1 MNPPETSPTPIRDLV
16 AHNLRKWSYDHYDP
30 ATAYLDI
37 RRQLGKAGLDYIDVA
52 TGVVTSGGYVRDPFI
67 SYPDAQQRN
76 LEYAR
81 RFAETLEDNGQ
92 LDLSRTFETA
102 AVSGVRGWEPR
113 DYQMFNYHMMARPS
127 SRNPLKLRRQLR
139 RIGEL
144 DKNDPAEFAN
154 AYWHSLDGL
163 STRPIQRLVQLHDWQ
178 QSPQV
183 VCEAALARHIG
194 ARVMSPMIALS
205 SNNRAY
211 ISLPRDVGQ
220 HMNDLNRLG
229 SETLLTGRRP
239 QLILIDT
246 TVDQQ

>member
-1 MNPPETSPTPIRDLV
+1 MNSPETSPTPIRDLV

-30 ATAYLDI
+30 TSAYLDI
-37 RRQLGKAGLDYIDVA
+37 RRQLGKAGLDYVDVA
-52 TGVVTSGGYVRDPFI
+52 SGVVTSGGYVRDPFI

-76 LEYAR
+76 LDYAR

-144 DKNDPAEFAN
+144 PDDPAEFAST
-154 AYWHSLDGL
+154 YWQSLDGL
-163 STRPIQRLVQLHDWQ
+163 STRPVQRLVQLHDWR
-178 QSPQV
+178 QSPQAAG
-183 VCEAALARHIG
+183 EAALARQMG

-220 HMNDLNRLG
+220 HMNDLSRLG
-229 SETLLTGRRP
+229 SETLLAGRKP
-239 QLILIDT
+239 QLVLIDT
-246 TVDQQ
+246 TVDQE